1 MFYSSSDFYLK
12 EKGDLGYVLIDE
24 LDEWDW
30 CVRNIDTLNRK
41 RKWTYI

>member
-24 LDEWDW
+24 LDE
-30 CVRNIDTLNRK
+30 
-41 RKWTYI
+41 